1 MENPV
6 EVGKFGAVF
15 GVNGWIKVHSFT
27 ERLESIFEYQPW
39 FIKEQGEWCEI
50 QISEWK
56 HHGNGLIVKLVG
68 IDQREIAQQKTNLS
82 IFVEESVLPELPDGE
97 YYINDLMGATVYNEQ
112 NYNLGEIT
120 DFFETGANEVLVLK
134 AEKDDEYGR
143 IKCEHNVATCLLNGA
158 MHFAYRKPGEEIIK
172 SEVPLHICKNCKNT
186 YYYLPNDSYKYDNKY
201 KLEL

>member
-82 IFVEESVLPELPDGE
+82 IFVEESYGKKERLIP
-97 YYINDLMGATVYNEQ
+97 
-112 NYNLGEIT
+112 
-120 DFFETGANEVLVLK
+120 LVFG
-134 AEKDDEYGR
+134 D
-143 IKCEHNVATCLLNGA
+143 
-158 MHFAYRKPGEEIIK
+158 IIK
-172 SEVPLHICKNCKNT
+172 EFDKEKKTMVVAWDP
-186 YYYLPNDSYKYDNKY
+186 DF
-201 KLEL
+201 

>member
-56 HHGNGLIVKLVG
+56 HHGNFCRRIC
-68 IDQREIAQQKTNLS
+68 
-82 IFVEESVLPELPDGE
+82 F
-97 YYINDLMGATVYNEQ
+97 
-112 NYNLGEIT
+112 
-120 DFFETGANEVLVLK
+120 TG
-134 AEKDDEYGR
+134 
-143 IKCEHNVATCLLNGA
+143 VAGW
-158 MHFAYRKPGEEIIK
+158 
-172 SEVPLHICKNCKNT
+172 
-186 YYYLPNDSYKYDNKY
+186 
-201 KLEL
+201 

>member
-82 IFVEESVLPELPDGE
+82 IFVEESVLPELPD
-97 YYINDLMGATVYNEQ
+97 
-112 NYNLGEIT
+112 
-120 DFFETGANEVLVLK
+120 FFETGANEVLVLK
-134 AEKDDEYGR
+134 AEKDDQYGKKER
-143 IKCEHNVATCLLNGA
+143 LIPLVFGD
-158 MHFAYRKPGEEIIK
+158 IIK
-172 SEVPLHICKNCKNT
+172 EFDKEKKTMVVAWDP
-186 YYYLPNDSYKYDNKY
+186 DF
-201 KLEL
+201 

>member
-6 EVGKFGAVF
+6 EV
-15 GVNGWIKVHSFT
+15 

-82 IFVEESVLPELPDGE
+82 IFVEESVLPELPEGE

-112 NYNLGEIT
+112 NYNLGEIK

-134 AEKDDEYGR
+134 AEKDDQYGKKERLIPLVLRPWLLLGTR
-143 IKCEHNVATCLLNGA
+143 IFSLFG
-158 MHFAYRKPGEEIIK
+158 MQ
-172 SEVPLHICKNCKNT
+172 
-186 YYYLPNDSYKYDNKY
+186 
-201 KLEL
+201 

>member
-27 ERLESIFEYQPW
+27 ERLESIFEYQPWFIKEERLESIFEYQPW

-134 AEKDDEYGR
+134 AEKNDQYGKKER
-143 IKCEHNVATCLLNGA
+143 LIPLVFGD
-158 MHFAYRKPGEEIIK
+158 IIK
-172 SEVPLHICKNCKNT
+172 EFDKEKKTMVVAWDP
-186 YYYLPNDSYKYDNKY
+186 DF
-201 KLEL
+201 